1 MTTLA
6 AEKQKTP
13 RNYHQ
18 LGQQIAA
25 PDYDIPFRMWSND
38 RRNVEEKKMN
48 RTRLI
53 WGIICLVIAGVL
65 TIANLR
71 LPPENL
77 MFQIGDV
84 NMPWVPPVVLAIVG
98 IILLAT
104 AFRGE
109 EAKEEAKEKIIVDPD
124 KAALNKR
131 LETIAWG
138 CFLVLLGG
146 FMFVP
151 DEIIKGGWWSIGVGL
166 IMLGLNAAR
175 YFNGLRM
182 SGFTTFLGLLSV
194 IGGVLDLVGYKGI
207 NAAILLIVLG
217 GYLILKPYFE
227 KRQLFG
233 KAEQS

>member
-1 MTTLA
+1 
-6 AEKQKTP
+6 
-13 RNYHQ
+13 
-18 LGQQIAA
+18 
-25 PDYDIPFRMWSND
+25 
-38 RRNVEEKKMN
+38 MN
-48 RTRLI
+48 KSKLI
-53 WGIICLVIAGVL
+53 WGIICLVIAGGL
-65 TIANLR
+65 TVANLA

-77 MFQIGDV
+77 MFQVGDI
-84 NMPWVPPVVLAIVG
+84 NMPWIPPVVLGIVG

-104 AFRGE
+104 MNQPKDMKAE
-109 EAKEEAKEKIIVDPD
+109 TKEEVITDPA

-138 CFLVLLGG
+138 AFLVMLGG

-166 IMLGLNAAR
+166 IFLGLNATR

-182 SGFTTFLGLLSV
+182 SGFTTFLGIISV
-194 IGGVLDLVGYKGI
+194 IGGVLDLAGMEGVNG
-207 NAAILLIVLG
+207 AVLLIVLG

-227 KRQLFG
+227 KRRLFG